1 MTRINVM
8 KHLWIIFSVI
18 FSVATQSA
26 FAPTDNEFDYTGWTE
41 DEESENF
48 DDYAIKVSDYAD
60 ESCQMESVS
69 INSGDNPVAVQRFD
83 IAGIMLGMTFDA
95 VQLVAREN
103 GLYTN
108 RPKDSVVYSMHSDWK
123 YSLDYECRRNGI
135 YAPAKLDACI
145 NSLARNRGVMY
156 ASELHLV
163 RNVTGETIDVYFTSN
178 ATNNVVWKI
187 VYKNDVDEVEGDAE
201 KFANQRDKKIWAW
214 WQNVLDKYGNP
225 NSDTDKWVSSDN
237 AFDPMMT
244 AYYGELELVDC
255 GHQVEDSAINIQS
268 ATDNFAAKSYAF

>member
-1 MTRINVM
+1 MKRLWMLLCVM
-8 KHLWIIFSVI
+8 CVV
-18 FSVATQSA
+18 VAHP
-26 FAPTDNEFDYTGWTE
+26 FVAPAEDEFDYEGFPE
-41 DEESENF
+41 AQEYDNF
-48 DDYAIKVSDYAD
+48 DEYTIETNEDGNNACSAGV
-60 ESCQMESVS
+60 VS
-69 INSGDNPVAVQRFD
+69 INAGDNPAAVSGFD
-83 IAGIMLGMTFDA
+83 IAGIMLGMSFDEA
-95 VQLVAREN
+95 QLVAREN
-103 GLYTN
+103 GLYVN
-108 RPKDSVVYSMHSDWK
+108 RPKNSVIYTIHPDWK
-123 YSLDYECRRNGI
+123 YNLDYECRRNGV

-163 RNVTGETIDVYFTSN
+163 RGVTGETIDVYFTSN
-178 ATNNVVWKI
+178 ATDNVVWKI

-237 AFDPMMT
+237 SYDPMMT

-255 GHQVEDSAINIQS
+255 GRNAEDNSANIQS